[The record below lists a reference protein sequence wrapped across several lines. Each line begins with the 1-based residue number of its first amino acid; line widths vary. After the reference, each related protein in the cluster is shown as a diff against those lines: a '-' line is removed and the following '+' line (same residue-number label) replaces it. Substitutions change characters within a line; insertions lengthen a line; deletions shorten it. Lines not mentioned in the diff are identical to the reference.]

1 MIGHHRRPLPTRS
14 LPYELAGD
22 DPDTTYP
29 APSSVGRALA
39 ARVDPQSTLPSQS
52 RSFSLDVPTVS
63 AAVEDLADA
72 FELRRQPDGLWA
84 VEHAALRV
92 RGELSV
98 AADGV
103 GARVDLAV
111 RIGDVDASA
120 RALILMSIGSVCVGG
135 VAALLTA
142 PLGSLVMT
150 AMNLLGHVLAAAATF
165 LAGLVVRELL
175 SLWRRR
181 QVRRWALAYQ
191 GRLWP
196 ALDAR
201 VGRRIYR

>member
-1 MIGHHRRPLPTRS
+1 MGEDL
-14 LPYELAGD
+14 
-22 DPDTTYP
+22 DPPRP
-29 APSSVGRALA
+29 APPSCVPALV
-39 ARVDPQSTLPSQS
+39 ARVDPQPALLPKS
-52 RSFSLDVPTVS
+52 RSFAADAPTVN
-63 AAVEDLADA
+63 AAVEALADM
-72 FELRRQPDGLWA
+72 FELRPQPDGRWT
-84 VEHAALRV
+84 VEHAALKV

-98 AADGV
+98 QPVDV

-111 RIGDVDASA
+111 RVGDVDASL
-120 RALILMSIGSVCVGG
+120 RALILMSIGSVFVGG

-142 PLGSLVMT
+142 PLGSLALS

-165 LAGLVVRELL
+165 LASLVVRELL

-181 QVRRWALAYQ
+181 QVRRWALAYES
-191 GRLWP
+191 RLWP